1 MTGRRQTMSE
11 YALYEI
17 VEVER
22 LREEL
27 VKTKRLFTGCA
38 KEIDRLAGRLEQEEE
53 MRVAAE
59 SLCEELEQQLRE
71 SEAREAVLRGAIFE
85 AMGIGLLM
93 DDYNTT
99 CKHCLKEPNCTHEKG
114 DCPLD
119 RLNKILQAPAPDV
132 NPCGSCA
139 CTEICKDRAEKE
151 RKLTAENRALREALE
166 LLRPVEGYIT
176 EDMPDDEAVSLVTY
190 VGTLRH
196 VVAILNGPPMTTC
209 LIKDDRW
216 QKMERVVEAAREMRL
231 TFPCHRNWTK
241 EEIGLDKALN
251 ELGGG
256 GGGG

>member
-1 MTGRRQTMSE
+1 MSE

-59 SLCEELEQQLRE
+59 SKCEELEQQLRE
-71 SEAREAVLRGAIFE
+71 AEAREAVLRGAIFE

-166 LLRPVEGYIT
+166 RIRAGCGVDRNGCYIRSW
-176 EDMPDDEAVSLVTY
+176 E
-190 VGTLRH
+190 
-196 VVAILNGPPMTTC
+196 VARDALKTPAPA
-209 LIKDDRW
+209 
-216 QKMERVVEAAREMRL
+216 ERL
-231 TFPCHRNWTK
+231 TSIRECDC
-241 EEIGLDKALN
+241 EDCKALN
-251 ELGGG
+251 KLGGDG
-256 GGGG
+256 E